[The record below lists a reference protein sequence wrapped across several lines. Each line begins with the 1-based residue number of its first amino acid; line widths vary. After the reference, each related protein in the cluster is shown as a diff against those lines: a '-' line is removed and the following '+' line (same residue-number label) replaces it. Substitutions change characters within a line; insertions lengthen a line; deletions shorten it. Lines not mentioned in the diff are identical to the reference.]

1 MVERERREGSLSR
14 SETMGAT
21 ERMLDQVFN
30 LKFLSKQLVRQAKKC
45 EKDRKAERNKVKKA
59 IEKQNVESARIYA
72 QNAIRKQTEELNYLK
87 LASRLD
93 AVVSRLE
100 TQAKMQ
106 MVNKNMAGIVKAL
119 ERSLNAN
126 NLTQMSM
133 TMENFE
139 RQFENMDVQSAAMEQ
154 SLGSTTAMSTPQA
167 DVDSLLSEVADEHG
181 LELGSMLPAPEAA
194 AIQTEAAT
202 SQKETGDDLT
212 RRLNELKAGR

>member
-1 MVERERREGSLSR
+1 M
-14 SETMGAT
+14 
-21 ERMLDQVFN
+21 
-30 LKFLSKQLVRQAKKC
+30 
-45 EKDRKAERNKVKKA
+45 KKA

>member
-1 MVERERREGSLSR
+1 
-14 SETMGAT
+14 MGAT

-45 EKDRKAERNKVKKA
+45 EKDRKLERTKVKKA
-59 IEKQNVESARIYA
+59 IEKSNVESARIYA

-106 MVNKNMAGIVKAL
+106 MVNKNMAGIVKSL

-181 LELGSMLPAPEAA
+181 LELGSMLPEAGRAAVSAPPQEEAPA
-194 AIQTEAAT
+194 
-202 SQKETGDDLT
+202 KESDDDLA
-212 RRLNELKAGR
+212 RRLNELMAGR